1 MTTCWIWID
10 FAGETTSLS
19 MRLSTTQSVPS
30 ILPPSAASIDPS
42 RLANRMVFREFHTKE
57 NSIRPIT
64 TSSRIGRMSA
74 NSTSACP
81 RSERLNLTTR
91 KLTGQPC
98 VATAPFGGHQENIW
112 YLFRAD
118 RVRPSGGWGADPLA
132 VSHASHSRP
141 HVRRGRSLSDATAAR
156 QRGERVPRH
165 LAADGQL
172 RCSERRLEQH
182 EVQDHE
188 QTARP
193 GYGEYPRVEA
203 REQPLHLRVVPRIG
217 DPIDGATA
225 VEVHHDADEDEDD
238 ERRPDP
244 CGAPERPH
252 EPERDPGCKGQS
264 EEDPTQRAGSLRY
277 LEQFADPEVVPLLL
291 EMECDGHRM
300 HEQEPE
306 HARDMDERDPLI
318 HQHLL
323 SVRSVIP
330 RASIVGPQDDRMS
343 TP

>member
-64 TSSRIGRMSA
+64 TSSRTGRISA

-91 KLTGQPC
+91 KLTGHHI
-98 VATAPFGGHQENIW
+98 VDRAPLGGHQENIW
-112 YLFRAD
+112 YLFRAH

-156 QRGERVPRH
+156 EDGE
-165 LAADGQL
+165 G
-172 RCSERRLEQH
+172 
-182 EVQDHE
+182 
-188 QTARP
+188 
-193 GYGEYPRVEA
+193 
-203 REQPLHLRVVPRIG
+203 
-217 DPIDGATA
+217 
-225 VEVHHDADEDEDD
+225 
-238 ERRPDP
+238 
-244 CGAPERPH
+244 
-252 EPERDPGCKGQS
+252 
-264 EEDPTQRAGSLRY
+264 
-277 LEQFADPEVVPLLL
+277 
-291 EMECDGHRM
+291 
-300 HEQEPE
+300 
-306 HARDMDERDPLI
+306 
-318 HQHLL
+318 
-323 SVRSVIP
+323 
-330 RASIVGPQDDRMS
+330 GPPPS
-343 TP
+343 GP